1 MVVVG
6 PPRHRRASQSSGIG
20 AGLGLAA
27 ELTAELT
34 EARKAK
40 LGTVEHRASSID
52 LHMSL
57 PLELKLQSSKLLAKP
72 PPVDIT
78 EDVRASP
85 KSHTRLC
92 PGHTTLGPNGTP
104 EPIFCQRACAQEHA
118 EYYRQQAQD
127 KAKADAVQSLFCFG
141 LQRKQKVSGF
151 SQPVDDLVSDS
162 KVVVQPGNKQT
173 SSREVVNAPWS
184 KTLRGSKP
192 SKQSPSRPA
201 TVGSIGHASSAP
213 EVKPRFMASGGNSFR
228 CGRPLSSSRA
238 P

>member
-6 PPRHRRASQSSGIG
+6 PPRHRASPSPGIG
-20 AGLGLAA
+20 AGVGLAA

-34 EARKAK
+34 AARKAKPRAK

-92 PGHTTLGPNGTP
+92 PGAQWHT
-104 EPIFCQRACAQEHA
+104 
-118 EYYRQQAQD
+118 
-127 KAKADAVQSLFCFG
+127 
-141 LQRKQKVSGF
+141 
-151 SQPVDDLVSDS
+151 
-162 KVVVQPGNKQT
+162 
-173 SSREVVNAPWS
+173 
-184 KTLRGSKP
+184 
-192 SKQSPSRPA
+192 
-201 TVGSIGHASSAP
+201 
-213 EVKPRFMASGGNSFR
+213 
-228 CGRPLSSSRA
+228 
-238 P
+238 